1 MKSPLSIVAALC
13 ALILAG
19 CYSMDVAS
27 NEALRKSGTTDGVK
41 TDSIEHVLVSN
52 YGWYLFNCAPLVCG
66 NASPGGTFPW
76 SFFSDQVNP
85 EIVHNRLMEYAASRD
100 ANVEELVASYDE
112 KVFLQVPEVQVPI
125 PYLLCYREVQ
135 ASGVL
140 VERKK
145 TQSAKPTEKGFSK

>member
-1 MKSPLSIVAALC
+1 MKSIPYQFIMLTFCMLC
-13 ALILAG
+13 G
-19 CYSMDVAS
+19 CYSMEVAS
-27 NEALRKSGTTDGVK
+27 NSALNDSVSANGTEKPV
-41 TDSIEHVLVSN
+41 EHVLVTN

-85 EIVHNRLMEYAASRD
+85 EIVHDRLMAYAASRD

-112 KVFLQVPEVQVPI
+112 KVFLQVPEVQAPI

-145 TQSAKPTEKGFSK
+145 TQSAKPTEKGTSK

>member
-1 MKSPLSIVAALC
+1 MKSIPYQFIMLTFCMLC
-13 ALILAG
+13 G
-19 CYSMDVAS
+19 CYSMEVAS
-27 NEALRKSGTTDGVK
+27 NSALNDSVSANGTEK
-41 TDSIEHVLVSN
+41 PIEHVLVTN

-85 EIVHNRLMEYAASRD
+85 EIVHDRLMAYAASRD

-112 KVFLQVPEVQVPI
+112 KVFLQVPEVQAPI

-145 TQSAKPTEKGFSK
+145 TQSAKPTEK

>member
-1 MKSPLSIVAALC
+1 ME
-13 ALILAG
+13 
-19 CYSMDVAS
+19 VAS
-27 NEALRKSGTTDGVK
+27 NSALHNSVSSNGTEK
-41 TDSIEHVLVSN
+41 PIEHVLVTN

-85 EIVHNRLMEYAASRD
+85 EIVHNRLMEHAASRD

-145 TQSAKPTEKGFSK
+145 TQSAKPTEKGSSK

>member
-1 MKSPLSIVAALC
+1 MKSIPYQFIMLTFCMLC
-13 ALILAG
+13 G
-19 CYSMDVAS
+19 CYSMEVAS
-27 NEALRKSGTTDGVK
+27 NSALNDSVSANGTEK
-41 TDSIEHVLVSN
+41 PIEHVLVTN

-85 EIVHNRLMEYAASRD
+85 EIVHDRLMAYAASRD

-112 KVFLQVPEVQVPI
+112 KVFLQVPEVQAPI

-145 TQSAKPTEKGFSK
+145 TQSAKPTEKGTSK

>member
-1 MKSPLSIVAALC
+1 ME
-13 ALILAG
+13 
-19 CYSMDVAS
+19 VAS
-27 NEALRKSGTTDGVK
+27 NSALHNSVSANGKGK
-41 TDSIEHVLVSN
+41 PIEHVLVAN

-76 SFFSDQVNP
+76 SFFLDQVNP

-112 KVFLQVPEVQVPI
+112 KVFLEIPGSEIPVPI
-125 PYLLCYREVQ
+125 PFLLCYREVQ

-145 TQSAKPTEKGFSK
+145 TQSAKPTEKGSSK

>member
-1 MKSPLSIVAALC
+1 ME
-13 ALILAG
+13 
-19 CYSMDVAS
+19 VAS
-27 NEALRKSGTTDGVK
+27 NSALHNSVSSNGTEK
-41 TDSIEHVLVSN
+41 PIEHALVTN

-112 KVFLQVPEVQVPI
+112 KVFLEIPGSEIPVPI
-125 PYLLCYREVQ
+125 PFLLCYREVQ

>member
-1 MKSPLSIVAALC
+1 ME
-13 ALILAG
+13 
-19 CYSMDVAS
+19 VAS
-27 NEALRKSGTTDGVK
+27 NSALHNSVSANGKEK
-41 TDSIEHVLVSN
+41 PIEHVLVAN

-145 TQSAKPTEKGFSK
+145 TQSAKPTEKGSSK